1 MSLSQT
7 LGRAETLSGSTP
19 EAPVAA
25 VSWGAI
31 IGGAFVAVAMSL
43 LLLALGSG
51 IGLSSVSPFAGSG
64 ASATGFTIMAAIW
77 LIVVQWVSA
86 GFGGYLAG
94 RLRTRWVGLHTHEVF
109 FRDTAHGFLTWAVAT
124 VVVAV
129 LVVSATT
136 SALTGGVHAVEGA
149 ASGATQAVGQAAGS
163 GYYVDTLFRS
173 NQPAGNSGSGDNG
186 AQDQAQA
193 GRILAMAI
201 GNGGNMPDGD
211 KTYLAQMIAN
221 RTGLSQADA
230 TKRVDDVMGQEKAAA
245 AKVQQAA
252 DAARKATASF
262 SFFTFFSLLIGAF
275 IACIAAAIG
284 GQQRDE
290 Y

>member
-1 MSLSQT
+1 
-7 LGRAETLSGSTP
+7 
-19 EAPVAA
+19 
-25 VSWGAI
+25 
-31 IGGAFVAVAMSL
+31 
-43 LLLALGSG
+43 
-51 IGLSSVSPFAGSG
+51 
-64 ASATGFTIMAAIW
+64 
-77 LIVVQWVSA
+77 
-86 GFGGYLAG
+86 
-94 RLRTRWVGLHTHEVF
+94 
-109 FRDTAHGFLTWAVAT
+109 
-124 VVVAV
+124 
-129 LVVSATT
+129 
-136 SALTGGVHAVEGA
+136 VHAAEGV
-149 ASGATQAVGQAAGS
+149 ASGATQAVSQAAGS
-163 GYYVDTLFRS
+163 GYYVDSLFRS
-173 NQPAGNSGSGDNG
+173 DRPAGDNNG

-201 GNGGNMPDGD
+201 GNGGNMPEGD

-230 TKRVDDVMGQEKAAA
+230 AKRVDDVMGQEKAAA

-284 GQQRDE
+284 GQQREE